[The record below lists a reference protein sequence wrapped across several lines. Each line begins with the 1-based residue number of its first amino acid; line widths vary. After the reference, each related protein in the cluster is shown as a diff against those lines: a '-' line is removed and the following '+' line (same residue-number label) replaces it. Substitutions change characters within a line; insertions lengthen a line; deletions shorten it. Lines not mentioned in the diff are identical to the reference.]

1 MERKAGFEVQIGAGD
16 LAFDSRD
23 ATLLRTI
30 DETGSLNQA
39 TDRLGRSYS
48 HAQRRLVELE
58 DRFGPLVERE
68 RGGSGGGGSRLTET
82 AEELL
87 VRFDGLQAE
96 LSGVVDVARTAL
108 PGTVRERD
116 GEFAAVETSAGAL
129 QVLVPEGVT
138 PGAAVEVWLRADAVT
153 LNAPDDAPEPDATS
167 ARNRFAGDVLD
178 VDRGET
184 VALVAVDAG
193 ADVPLHARVTQDS
206 VERLGLE
213 PGDEVVVT
221 FKATATRAIPKE

>member
-1 MERKAGFEVQIGAGD
+1 MEGKAGFEVQIGAGD

-30 DETGSLNQA
+30 DETGSLNRA

-58 DRFGPLVERE
+58 DRFGTLVERE
-68 RGGSGGGGSRLTET
+68 RGGSGGGGSRLTEA

-87 VRFDGLQAE
+87 VQFDGLQAE

-108 PGTVRERD
+108 PGTVRERN
-116 GEFAAVETSAGAL
+116 GEFAAVETSAGTL
-129 QVLVPEGVT
+129 RVLVPEAV
-138 PGAAVEVWLRADAVT
+138 PAGAAVEVWIRADAVT
-153 LNAPDDAPEPDATS
+153 LNASDDAPEPDATS

-184 VALVAVDAG
+184 VALVAVDVG
-193 ADVPLHARVTQDS
+193 ADVPLRARVTQDS
-206 VERLGLE
+206 VRRLDLE

-221 FKATATRAIPKE
+221 FKATATRAVPKE